1 MSRLAV
7 LFISLGQQMLS
18 QPDVRARQAA
28 YTRGMDA
35 VFVLLGPGERR
46 ELCENGVRY
55 LAPGGASK
63 AGALWNGIRTARTML
78 RKTRFDLISAEDP
91 SWTGLV
97 AWLSRLGKRV
107 PFQLQDHSGRFA
119 RSAGSMTEMLLWPL
133 ARFLA
138 RQATRIRTVSERG
151 RDGLERIGISTR
163 QIDVLPVPVR
173 VPRRLPQRT
182 RSSEV
187 LRVLSVG
194 RLEPE
199 KGFVTLLHEWK
210 KAALPRAELVIV
222 GDGRQRGELER
233 LAKTLGITD
242 SVMFRGALAAEGLW
256 QEYANADLYIQHSLF
271 EGWGRTLFE
280 AAWAGLP
287 IISIDVGL
295 VGEVLLP
302 GRDLLVCE
310 WDNEL
315 NVTSASM
322 CLRELIADP
331 EKRARLASGARK
343 AAEEYLAAHSYD
355 ASVEA
360 IQTGLRRAAGV

>member
-1 MSRLAV
+1 MAWN
-7 LFISLGQQMLS
+7 
-18 QPDVRARQAA
+18 AA
-28 YTRGMDA
+28 
-35 VFVLLGPGERR
+35 
-46 ELCENGVRY
+46 
-55 LAPGGASK
+55 
-63 AGALWNGIRTARTML
+63 
-78 RKTRFDLISAEDP
+78 
-91 SWTGLV
+91 WTGLV
-97 AWLSRLGKRV
+97 AWPSRLGKQI

-119 RSAGSMTEMLLWPL
+119 RSAGSMTEMVLWPL

-151 RDGLERIGISTR
+151 RRGLERIGISTQ

-173 VPRRLPQRT
+173 VPSHLPQRM
-182 RSSEV
+182 RSDDV
-187 LRVLSVG
+187 FRVLSVG

-210 KAALPRAELVIV
+210 KASLSRAELVIV
-222 GDGRQRGELER
+222 GGGRQRGELER
-233 LAKTLGITD
+233 LAKTLGIAD

-256 QEYANADLYIQHSLF
+256 QEYVNADLYIQHSLF

-280 AAWAGLP
+280 AAWARLP

-302 GRDLLVCE
+302 GRDLLACE

-315 NVTSASM
+315 DVTSASM
-322 CLRELIADP
+322 CLRELKADP

-343 AAEEYLAAHSYD
+343 AAEEYLVAHSYD
-355 ASVEA
+355 TSVEA
-360 IQTGLRRAAGV
+360 IQAGLRRAAGI